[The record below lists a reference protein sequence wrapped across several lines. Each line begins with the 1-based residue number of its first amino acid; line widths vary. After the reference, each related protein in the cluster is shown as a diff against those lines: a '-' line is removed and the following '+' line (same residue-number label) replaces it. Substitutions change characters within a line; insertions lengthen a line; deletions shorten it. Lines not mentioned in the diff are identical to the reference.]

1 MPSAIS
7 TVNPI
12 FKLSNSRYTDT
23 NINWQS
29 PNTSRFNKGEKVVI
43 LTHGWTE
50 EWDDRS
56 WINDG
61 RDAFRGK
68 NVNFIGIDWS
78 GGSQDRE
85 SADYQMLFGDR
96 SRMVRESLIRILIM
110 FNRQLILRLLDVL
123 LLICSMN

>member
-1 MPSAIS
+1 M
-7 TVNPI
+7 
-12 FKLSNSRYTDT
+12 
-23 NINWQS
+23 
-29 PNTSRFNKGEKVVI
+29 I

-85 SADYQMLFGDR
+85 SADCLTMVIVR
-96 SRMVRESLIRILIM
+96 NRVVRESLFRILIM
-110 FNRQLILRLLDVL
+110 FNPQLILRLLVVL
-123 LLICSMN
+123 LLTCLMN

>member
-1 MPSAIS
+1 M
-7 TVNPI
+7 
-12 FKLSNSRYTDT
+12 
-23 NINWQS
+23 
-29 PNTSRFNKGEKVVI
+29 I

-78 GGSQDRE
+78 GGSQDQE
-85 SADYQMLFGDR
+85 SADCPMLVEAR

-110 FNRQLILRLLDVL
+110 FNPQLILRLLVVL
-123 LLICSMN
+123 LLTCLTN